1 VFTGSSSLALLDGL
15 GPTGTLT
22 AIDNDPHSTAI
33 AQQSWQQLGQA
44 SRVRFLLGDALHLM
58 PDLEPGFDLIYIDG
72 ANWEY
77 EAYLDAALP
86 LLAADGV
93 LVFDNVLWRGLVLDP
108 EPTDRSA
115 AALAQFNARL
125 LARNDLT
132 SAILR
137 LGDGVALVMPLRDQP
152 GR

>member
-1 VFTGSSSLALLDGL
+1 
-15 GPTGTLT
+15 
-22 AIDNDPHSTAI
+22 
-33 AQQSWQQLGQA
+33 
-44 SRVRFLLGDALHLM
+44 
-58 PDLEPGFDLIYIDG
+58 
-72 ANWEY
+72 
-77 EAYLDAALP
+77 
-86 LLAADGV
+86 
-93 LVFDNVLWRGLVLDP
+93 VFDNVLWRGLVLDP